1 VLFVLKTSFSG
12 SKSGTEKGNRFI
24 FESGHSAE
32 FGYDEAKRLSF
43 LVKDFQHQAIAFEEA
58 GFNAKNRGQNTV
70 FANILIK
77 YATEFKGSDSLIVD
91 RSLIGFR
98 SAVGVAVLI
107 LKVLE

>member
-43 LVKDFQHQAIAFEEA
+43 LVKDFQHYAIAFEEA

-77 YATEFKGSDSLIVD
+77 YATRVQGVRLVD
-91 RSLIGFR
+91 C
-98 SAVGVAVLI
+98 
-107 LKVLE
+107 